1 MWRSGAKTLTPWFS
15 HQKTSLLM
23 PIFLSRWELWR
34 VENMMIRSTCG
45 WLESHFGTMC
55 CEFIPIWGF
64 LKWGYPQISP
74 NHLFVFGC
82 SIINHPAIGVPPCC
96 ETPVFAVLIPHLH
109 SSPTSTAL
117 SPQQKTHRR
126 SVAAIAENLQRLLSG
141 AKLRKSELPNHLM
154 ISEENPRGAM
164 EFESP
169 HLQMGDVK
177 KPLS

>member
-1 MWRSGAKTLTPWFS
+1 MAGWIAILEPC
-15 HQKTSLLM
+15 
-23 PIFLSRWELWR
+23 EL
-34 VENMMIRSTCG
+34 
-45 WLESHFGTMC
+45 
-55 CEFIPIWGF
+55 IPIWGF

-82 SIINHPAIGVPPCC
+82 SIINIYKPSSYWGTSKLRNPYFRCVDSPSPFIAYLRRFVPP
-96 ETPVFAVLIPHLH
+96 T
-109 SSPTSTAL
+109 
-117 SPQQKTHRR
+117 KTHRT